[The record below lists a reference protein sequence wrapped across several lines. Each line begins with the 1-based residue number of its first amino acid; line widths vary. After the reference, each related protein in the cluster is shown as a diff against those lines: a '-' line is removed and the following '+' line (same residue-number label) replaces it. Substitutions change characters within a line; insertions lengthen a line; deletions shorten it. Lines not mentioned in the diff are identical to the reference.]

1 MAIAKKSKT
10 EAGAVTEKKVAPK
23 AAQTVKKGL
32 GLSSPKGA
40 LLNPANEFII
50 KYPLIT
56 EKAYHMSAKGQYV
69 FVVDKHTN
77 KVEVRKAIKKIYN
90 VDPVSV
96 NTVTIRGE
104 RQKFRGVA
112 GKKVTLKKAIVTLKK
127 GQKLDIMPS

>member
-10 EAGAVTEKKVAPK
+10 EEGVVTEKKVAPK
-23 AAQTVKKGL
+23 TAQTGK
-32 GLSSPKGA
+32 KGA

-90 VDPVSV
+90 VDPISV

>member
-10 EAGAVTEKKVAPK
+10 ETAEKK
-23 AAQTVKKGL
+23 TG
-32 GLSSPKGA
+32 SSKGA
-40 LLNPANEFII
+40 LRSPANEFII
-50 KYPLIT
+50 KHPLIT
-56 EKAYHMSAKGQYV
+56 EKAYHMSATGQYV

-77 KVEVRKAIKKIYN
+77 KSEVKKAIKQIYN

-112 GKKVTLKKAIVTLKK
+112 GKKPTTKKAIVTLKK

>member
-10 EAGAVTEKKVAPK
+10 EEGVVTEKKVSSK
-23 AAQTVKKGL
+23 TAQPVK
-32 GLSSPKGA
+32 KGA

-50 KYPLIT
+50 KHPLIT
-56 EKAYHMSAKGQYV
+56 EKAYHQGLTGQYT

-77 KVEVRKAIKKIYN
+77 KVEVRKAIKKIYG
-90 VDPVSV
+90 VDAISV

-104 RQKFRGVA
+104 RQKYRGVS

>member
-10 EAGAVTEKKVAPK
+10 EEGAK
-23 AAQTVKKGL
+23 
-32 GLSSPKGA
+32 SSSKGA
-40 LLNPANEFII
+40 LRSPANEFII
-50 KYPLIT
+50 KHPLIT
-56 EKAYHMSAKGQYV
+56 EKAYHMSNAGQYV

-77 KVEVRKAIKKIYN
+77 KSEIAKAIKHIYN

-112 GKKVTLKKAIVTLKK
+112 GKKVTTKKAIVTLKK

>member
-10 EAGAVTEKKVAPK
+10 EDKAVAEKKI
-23 AAQTVKKGL
+23 AAKQ
-32 GLSSPKGA
+32 GA
-40 LLNPANEFII
+40 LRNPASEFII
-50 KYPLIT
+50 KHPLVT
-56 EKAYHMSAKGQYV
+56 EKAYRMGTTGQYM

-77 KVEVRKAIKKIYN
+77 KSEIKKAIKKIYN

-104 RQKFRGVA
+104 RQKFKGVA
-112 GKKVTLKKAIVTLKK
+112 GKKTTTKKAIVTLKK

>member
-10 EAGAVTEKKVAPK
+10 ETAEKK
-23 AAQTVKKGL
+23 T
-32 GLSSPKGA
+32 SSSKGA
-40 LLNPANEFII
+40 LRSPANEFII
-50 KYPLIT
+50 KHPLIT
-56 EKAYHMSAKGQYV
+56 EKAYRMGMTGQYV

-77 KVEVRKAIKKIYN
+77 KNEVKKAIKKIYN

-112 GKKVTLKKAIVTLKK
+112 GKKVTTKKAIVTLKQ

>member
-10 EAGAVTEKKVAPK
+10 EEGAKKRTAAKKSSAP
-23 AAQTVKKGL
+23 
-32 GLSSPKGA
+32 SSSKQA
-40 LLNPANEFII
+40 LRSPANEFII
-50 KYPLIT
+50 KHPLIT
-56 EKAYHMSAKGQYV
+56 EKSYRMSATGQYI

-77 KVEVRKAIKKIYN
+77 KSEIKKAIKHIYN

-104 RQKFRGVA
+104 RQTYRGVA
-112 GKKVTLKKAIVTLKK
+112 GKKPTTKKAIVTLKK